1 MKEIILIKN
10 GELAQKGLNRGSFES
25 ALMRN
30 LKRRLKPLMKFE
42 MTKSQSTIVI
52 EPLEEDADMDQA
64 AEEVGKVFGIAAY
77 SRAAVCEK
85 EMQTILRTA
94 EEYLGDE
101 LDMIRTF
108 KVESRRA
115 DKSFPLKS
123 PEISREMGG
132 YLLKRHPNL
141 SVDVHNP
148 DLVVNVEVRQKGAY
162 IHGNQL
168 KGAGGLPVGTSG
180 KAAILI
186 SGGLDSPVAAYT
198 MAKRG
203 LVLTG
208 IHFASPPYTSA
219 RAEEKVTD
227 LMYEVAEYAG
237 NMKFF
242 IVPFT
247 EIQEH
252 IKDDCPEEMFTVIMR
267 RMMMRVASRIAAEN
281 DCGALITGESLGQ
294 VASQTLDA
302 IRCTDAAAD
311 LPVLRPLIGTD
322 KIDIVDTSRKIG
334 TYDTSIEPYEDCCT
348 VFTPKHPKL
357 HPSLEKIEAAEANM
371 DYAPMID
378 RAVENVKFLF
388 VRRGER

>member
-10 GELAQKGLNRGSFES
+10 GELALKGLNRGSFES

-168 KGAGGLPVGTSG
+168 KGSGGLPVGTSG

>member
-1 MKEIILIKN
+1 
-10 GELAQKGLNRGSFES
+10 
-25 ALMRN
+25 
-30 LKRRLKPLMKFE
+30 
-42 MTKSQSTIVI
+42 
-52 EPLEEDADMDQA
+52 MDQA